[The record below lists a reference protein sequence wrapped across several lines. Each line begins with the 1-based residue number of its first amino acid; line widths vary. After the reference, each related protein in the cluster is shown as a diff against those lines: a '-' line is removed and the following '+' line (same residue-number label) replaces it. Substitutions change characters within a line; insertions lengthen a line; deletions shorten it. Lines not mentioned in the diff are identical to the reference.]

1 MFEVELEKKELEEE
15 KINLEAK
22 LDFLQSYNR
31 ELKKRVEV
39 LTEEV
44 KRPRLKIKQAEVL
57 EAPRVEDLPIRNNN
71 FVEEKGVE
79 VSLKRLTDIISLKS
93 DSISNFFAPFNPHKD
108 RIFNGWELSLIFGD

>member
-1 MFEVELEKKELEEE
+1 M
-15 KINLEAK
+15 
-22 LDFLQSYNR
+22 
-31 ELKKRVEV
+31 EV

-57 EAPRVEDLPIRNNN
+57 EAPRVGDLPIRNNN

-108 RIFNGWELSLIFGD
+108 RIFNGWELSLIFGDQYDQTITTYDTTSPKESLSYLYLCEQLGQSEIP